1 MQNRIDRIT
10 SNLRSITSIEGKFT
24 APTNLRDRMRH
35 YHTPGVSI
43 ALINKFEIEWAQGFG
58 LCDSRFQP
66 QVTKDT
72 IFQSGSIS
80 KAIFALGV
88 MRLVQEGKLNLD
100 EDINHYLTTW
110 RIPENENWQPRVTL
124 RQILSHTA
132 GLTVDGFPGY
142 LSSEPIPSVPE
153 ILNGE
158 PSANTEKVEVNILP
172 GLQFRYSGGGTTVA
186 QQSIV
191 DLLNKPFPQIMR
203 ELVLDPL
210 ELTNS
215 TYEQPLPQHLTDR
228 VATGHPWKGI
238 PIVGKFHIYPEMA
251 AAGLWTT
258 VTDLAKVGIE
268 LIQIL
273 NNCST
278 HSFLNKDT
286 VASMLCPQLESQKI
300 GDGKFAGLGFFCD
313 GREESFQFGHAG
325 SNEGFSSLMRFYPN
339 SGKGAVIMVNSNEGW
354 PLISEILQAIATEY
368 QWDEAV
374 PNDRIIINLQNTND
388 YVGTYSSVGEIE
400 FLITANG
407 SHLNLHYEQQPPLPI
422 FPSSILEFFS
432 EVVNMT
438 IEFERDD
445 KSRIIAMTINQAG
458 DKIKATRQI
467 YSNPK

>member
-1 MQNRIDRIT
+1 
-10 SNLRSITSIEGKFT
+10 
-24 APTNLRDRMRH
+24 MRH

-43 ALINKFEIEWAQGFG
+43 ALINNFEIEWAHGFG
-58 LCDSRFQP
+58 MCDSRFPP

-110 RIPENENWQPRVTL
+110 RIPANKNWQPRVTL

-142 LSSEPIPSVPE
+142 LSSELIPSLTE

-158 PSANTEKVEVNILP
+158 ASANTEKVEVNILP

-215 TYEQPLPQHLTDR
+215 TYEQSLPQHLTAR

-238 PIVGKFHIYPEMA
+238 PIVGEFHIYPEMA

-258 VTDLAKVGIE
+258 PTDLAKVGIE

-278 HSFLNKDT
+278 HNFLNKDA
-286 VASMLCPQLESQKI
+286 VRSMLCPQLESQKV
-300 GDGKFAGLGFFCD
+300 GDGRFAGVGFFCD

-354 PLISEILQAIATEY
+354 PLISEILQAIAIEY
-368 QWDEAV
+368 QWDDGV
-374 PNDRIIINLQNTND
+374 PNDRIVINLPNTND
-388 YVGTYSSVGEIE
+388 YVGIYSSIDGIE
-400 FLITANG
+400 FIITANE
-407 SHLNLHYEQQPPLPI
+407 SYLNLHYKLQPPLPI
-422 FPSSILEFFS
+422 FPSSALEFFS
-432 EVVNMT
+432 DVVNT
-438 IEFERDD
+438 IIEFERDD
-445 KSRIIAMTINQAG
+445 KLIIIAMTINQAG
-458 DKIKATRQI
+458 DKIETSRQA
-467 YSNPK
+467 